1 VGDGAGT
8 YSEVSGEPVEM
19 RDAKI
24 AWVPYAREAL
34 LRTARTYN
42 SYITYGDLGEDVQ
55 AKSKIR
61 TTQLNHYWVGK
72 VLGVVSADCFRA
84 DEPLLSSLCV
94 YQSGSVGA
102 GFASVLDETYGGPR
116 PDDLDLAAAA
126 ERLKCYE
133 YFGAELPANG
143 GRPTLTPML
152 AAKRGNMR
160 TTASRARI
168 AVEEERDICPLC
180 HVRLPSSGQCG
191 SHE

>member
-1 VGDGAGT
+1 M
-8 YSEVSGEPVEM
+8 S
-19 RDAKI
+19 DAKD
-24 AWVPYAREAL
+24 AWVPFAREAL
-34 LRTARTYN
+34 VRTARTYN
-42 SYITYGDLGEDVQ
+42 AYIVYGDLGEEVQ
-55 AKSKIR
+55 AKSGIR

-84 DEPLLSSLCV
+84 NEPLLSSLCV

-102 GFASVLDETYGGPR
+102 GFGSVLDASYGGPR

-133 YFGAELPANG
+133 HFGAELPAHG

-160 TTASRARI
+160 TVASRART
-168 AVEEERDICPLC
+168 AVEEERDSCPLC
-180 HVRLPSSGQCG
+180 HVRLPSSGKCG